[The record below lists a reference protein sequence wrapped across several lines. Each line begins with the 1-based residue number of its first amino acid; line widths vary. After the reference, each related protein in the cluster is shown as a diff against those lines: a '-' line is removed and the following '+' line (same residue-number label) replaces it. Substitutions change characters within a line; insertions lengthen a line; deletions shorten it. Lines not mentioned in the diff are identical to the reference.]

1 MLAQSAKPIQAR
13 VTTAKIINSHLYN
26 ENGINKIS
34 FDVIV
39 YQRGS
44 EFVEMGNSSFLFTFP
59 QYSLINPVVNFKGYL
74 SGYNTFVKLIA
85 GKYLMVQY
93 FADGG
98 GWIFDTQRQG
108 EIIFSVTM
116 EVRNLDKFYLIWNY
130 TDSAIVDRNL
140 NHIVKNNF
148 EGKFELE

>member
-13 VTTAKIINSHLYN
+13 VTIAKIINSHLYN

-34 FDVIV
+34 FDIQVF
-39 YQRGS
+39 QQGS
-44 EFVEMGNSSFLFTFP
+44 DFVEMGNSSFLFTFP
-59 QYSLINPVVNFKGYL
+59 QYSLTNPVVNFSGYL

-85 GKYLMVQY
+85 GKYLMIQY

-98 GWIFDTQRQG
+98 GWVFDTQRQG
-108 EIIFSVTM
+108 EIILNVTM
-116 EVRNLDKFYLIWNY
+116 EVKNLDRFYLIWNCI
-130 TDSAIVDRNL
+130 DSAIVDRNL
-140 NHIVKNNF
+140 NYIVKNTF